1 MEFKMHLREKPFFM
15 IKSGQKDIEMRLYD
29 EKRQKIKV
37 GDKIEFSNEET
48 GQTLETEVVNV
59 HVYENFNK
67 LYENFDKKRLGYM
80 DGEVAKPED
89 MSQYYSVPEI
99 NKYGVVGIEIKRI

>member
-1 MEFKMHLREKPFFM
+1 M
-15 IKSGQKDIEMRLYD
+15 
-29 EKRQKIKV
+29 KIL
-37 GDKIEFSNEET
+37 T
-48 GQTLETEVVNV
+48 
-59 HVYENFNK
+59 
-67 LYENFDKKRLGYM
+67 KKRLGYM

>member
-29 EKRQKIKV
+29 EKRQKIKI
-37 GDKIEFSNEET
+37 GDTIEFSNEET
-48 GQTLETEVVNV
+48 GQVITTEVVAL
-59 HVYENFNK
+59 HVFDNFEK
-67 LYENFDKKRLGYM
+67 LYSQFDKTRLGYM
-80 DGEVAKPED
+80 TNEDAKPED

-99 NKYGVVGIEIKRI
+99 NKYGVVGIEVQLK

>member
-37 GDKIEFSNEET
+37 GDTIEFSNEET
-48 GQTLETEVVNV
+48 GQVITTEVVNL
-59 HVYENFNK
+59 HVCDSFDK
-67 LYENFDKKRLGYM
+67 LYSIFDKKRLGYLQNEEA
-80 DGEVAKPED
+80 DPKD
-89 MSQYYSVPEI
+89 MQQFYSLPEI
-99 NKYGVVGIEIKRI
+99 SKYGVVGIEVKLK